1 MPGFNWFDFVII
13 IMLLVGMAVGYSQGL
28 IRQLIGIFALYV
40 ALVLAMQFFRAL
52 SQAAAGLLRVAPN
65 TLSNMVAFF
74 VIFFLALS
82 LVNFLGRD
90 AYKATRLRLAPLLDR
105 ISGMALGVA
114 SMWIILCVVVSVIVF
129 AVSTQS
135 WLQSDSIRQ
144 ILANGVS
151 GSQLAKLTDSTV
163 SLVVLTVQPWLPG
176 GLPALFNF

>member
-1 MPGFNWFDFVII
+1 
-13 IMLLVGMAVGYSQGL
+13 
-28 IRQLIGIFALYV
+28 
-40 ALVLAMQFFRAL
+40 
-52 SQAAAGLLRVAPN
+52 
-65 TLSNMVAFF
+65 
-74 VIFFLALS
+74 
-82 LVNFLGRD
+82 LGRD